1 MVEMTMTN
9 QEAIR
14 RVVESMDGPRRPVQ
28 DNRPWWV
35 RLFSSIRPV
44 VKVSPSLGRPVKYV
58 GVKGGVEF

>member
-1 MVEMTMTN
+1 MMTN

-28 DNRPWWV
+28 DNRPWWK
-35 RLFSSIRPV
+35 RLLSSIRPD
-44 VKVSPSLGRPVKYV
+44 VKVCLNPQRPVKYV